1 MVLAVVNEWQMKLA
15 SRTKSVGTKVT
26 EAEYARLE
34 VCASRESLS
43 ISEWCRNVLLEE
55 VNGDRPSEAEKVVL
69 AEILALRTILLN
81 LHFSVARAETIT
93 ADAMQAI
100 IERADRDKG
109 KKALERLGIDTN
121 ESGSGR

>member
-1 MVLAVVNEWQMKLA
+1 MKPA

-34 VCASRESLS
+34 ACACQEGLS
-43 ISEWCRNVLLEE
+43 ISEWCRNVLLERTS
-55 VNGDRPSEAEKVVL
+55 GDRHTEAQRIML

-81 LHFSVARAETIT
+81 LHFAVARAEIIT

-100 IERADRDKG
+100 IERADRDKV
-109 KKALERLGIDTN
+109 KKALERLSLGTD
-121 ESGSGR
+121 EQGSET

>member
-1 MVLAVVNEWQMKLA
+1 MKPA

-34 VCASRESLS
+34 VCASEEGLS
-43 ISEWCRNVLLEE
+43 ISEWCRNVLLEAS
-55 VNGDRPSEAEKVVL
+55 NGDRPRESEKVTL

-81 LHFSVARAETIT
+81 LHFAVARAETIT

-100 IERADRDKG
+100 IERADRDKA
-109 KKALERLGIDTN
+109 KKAMERLGVDTS
-121 ESGSGR
+121 EQGGET

>member
-1 MVLAVVNEWQMKLA
+1 MKPT

-34 VCASRESLS
+34 ACACEEGLS
-43 ISEWCRNVLLEE
+43 ISEWCRNVLLERTE
-55 VNGDRPSEAEKVVL
+55 RERPTETQKVTL

-81 LHFSVARAETIT
+81 LHFAVARAETIT

-100 IERADRDKG
+100 IERADRDKV
-109 KKALERLGIDTN
+109 KKALERLGIYTN
-121 ESGSGR
+121 ASGGET

>member
-1 MVLAVVNEWQMKLA
+1 MKPA

-26 EAEYARLE
+26 EVEYVRLE

-43 ISEWCRNVLLEE
+43 ISEWCRNVILKE
-55 VNGDRPSEAEKVVL
+55 VDGDRPSEAEKIAL

-100 IERADRDKG
+100 IERADRDKAR
-109 KKALERLGIDTN
+109 KAMERLGLKPNDP
-121 ESGSGR
+121 ESAT